1 MSNAPHD
8 PTGLDAALAIVAGMT
23 STPLPEPSVKPK
35 RLRRPRTA
43 RAAGQLESLGD
54 VLPRVIEEQGWST
67 QLSVAG
73 MLGHWE
79 ALVGATN
86 AAHSTPEAFRDGVLR
101 VRAESTTWATALRT
115 IAPQVIAKLNEHIG
129 DGTVTRMDVVGP
141 NAPSWKSGRLSVR
154 NGRGPR
160 DTYG

>member
-1 MSNAPHD
+1 
-8 PTGLDAALAIVAGMT
+8 
-23 STPLPEPSVKPK
+23 
-35 RLRRPRTA
+35 
-43 RAAGQLESLGD
+43 
-54 VLPRVIEEQGWST
+54 VLPRVIEEQGWTT
-67 QLSVAG
+67 QLSVVG

-79 ALVGATN
+79 ALVGETN
-86 AAHSTPEAFRDGVLR
+86 AAHSAPEAFRDGVLR

-141 NAPSWKSGRLSVR
+141 NGPTWKAGRLSVR
-154 NGRGPR
+154 GGRGPR